1 MPATPVLWERAMPA
15 TALLWERATPA
26 TAASKHRIG
35 REACSPR
42 EG

>member
-1 MPATPVLWERAMPA
+1 MPATLVLWERAVPATLVLWERAMPA
-15 TALLWERATPA
+15 TA
-26 TAASKHRIG
+26 ASRHRVG